1 MFVPWPIFAPVS
13 AFRVEAGVRRAKD
26 NERTIKMKRVATM
39 LLVLGCFAL
48 SPAVKAVEAAP
59 PIVGL
64 WQNHYVSD
72 YGPAFDTY
80 SQWHSDGLEIDTP
93 SFAPGACMGTWTQTA
108 ERTYKLFHVGWTP
121 GGGPGGSVRFELR
134 IQVSL
139 SVDRNSFDGV
149 YDQKFFD
156 ATGNLVFEDKGKI
169 ESTRLSVDLF

>member
-1 MFVPWPIFAPVS
+1 
-13 AFRVEAGVRRAKD
+13 
-26 NERTIKMKRVATM
+26 MKRVATI
-39 LLVLGCFAL
+39 LLMIGCFSL
-48 SPAVKAVEAAP
+48 LPAVKAVEAAP

-64 WQNHYVSD
+64 WHNHFDSD
-72 YGPAFDTY
+72 GGPDFDTY

-121 GGGPGGSVRFELR
+121 PPGGPGGSVRFELR

-156 ATGNLVFEDKGKI
+156 ANGNLVFEDTGKI
-169 ESTRLSVDLF
+169 ESTRLSVDQF

>member
-1 MFVPWPIFAPVS
+1 
-13 AFRVEAGVRRAKD
+13 
-26 NERTIKMKRVATM
+26 MKRVATM

-93 SFAPGACMGTWTQTA
+93 SFAPGVCMGTWTQTA
-108 ERTYKLFHVGWTP
+108 ERTYKVFHVGWTP
-121 GGGPGGSVRFELR
+121 GGIPPASDSVRFELR

-139 SVDRNSFDGV
+139 SVDRNRFDGV

-156 ATGNLVFEDKGKI
+156 ANGSLVLEDTGTLHG
-169 ESTRLSVDLF
+169 TRLSVDQFAGDSSVTATN